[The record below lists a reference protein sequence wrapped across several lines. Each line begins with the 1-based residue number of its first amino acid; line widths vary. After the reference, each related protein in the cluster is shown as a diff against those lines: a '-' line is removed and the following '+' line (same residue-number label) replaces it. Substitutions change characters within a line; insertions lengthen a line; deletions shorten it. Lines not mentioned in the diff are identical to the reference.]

1 MADIDF
7 NNPQGPTNPNQAS
20 LLGPIG
26 QGLGSL
32 SDAITSEAKDSFDS
46 LSNANTDPSGA
57 AKTAADIT
65 SAGLG
70 AVDILGLANVN
81 PAIMGA
87 KAIYD
92 IATFP
97 GRYSDQ
103 SKEDFAKYGNQK
115 TAGGT
120 LLRSLPL
127 IGGIASA
134 FGPDTTRPDLSLDMR
149 TYLAQRGVNINDWT
163 GGEQVG
169 DIINSPSFNPAS
181 TPVTQSNLAAT
192 EDGSSV
198 TDQESFD
205 SFAEDAGFGVFN
217 RGGIASL

>member
-46 LSNANTDPSGA
+46 VSNADKDPVGA

-120 LLRSLPL
+120 LYEVYPL
-127 IGGIASA
+127 
-134 FGPDTTRPDLSLDMR
+134 LE
-149 TYLAQRGVNINDWT
+149 V
-163 GGEQVG
+163 
-169 DIINSPSFNPAS
+169 
-181 TPVTQSNLAAT
+181 
-192 EDGSSV
+192 
-198 TDQESFD
+198 
-205 SFAEDAGFGVFN
+205 
-217 RGGIASL
+217 

>member
-1 MADIDF
+1 MANIDF
-7 NNPQGPTNPNQAS
+7 KDPQGPTNPNQAS
-20 LLGPIG
+20 LLGRN
-26 QGLGSL
+26 LR
-32 SDAITSEAKDSFDS
+32 DAIGVVSDEGQRVFNSVSDFKD
-46 LSNANTDPSGA
+46 NPVGA
-57 AKTAADIT
+57 AKTVGDAVSTGI
-65 SAGLG
+65 G

-81 PAIMGA
+81 PAVMGA
-87 KAIYD
+87 KAVYD

-103 SKEDFAKYGNQK
+103 SKEDFAKYGNEK

-127 IGGIASA
+127 IGGIFSA

-149 TYLAQRGVNINDWT
+149 TYLAQRGVNINDWS

-181 TPVTQSNLAAT
+181 TPVTQSNLAPT
-192 EDGSSV
+192 EGNSSG
-198 TDQESFD
+198 DD
-205 SFAEDAGFGVFN
+205 SGGFSEGTSYGDEDSYGFE
-217 RGGIASL
+217 

>member
-1 MADIDF
+1 MDDIDF
-7 NNPQGPTNPNQAS
+7 KDPEGPTNPNQAS
-20 LLGPIG
+20 LLGRNLQNAIG
-26 QGLGSL
+26 VV
-32 SDAITSEAKDSFDS
+32 SDEGQRIFNSVAKADE
-46 LSNANTDPSGA
+46 DPVGA
-57 AKTAADIT
+57 AKTVGDAVSTGI
-65 SAGLG
+65 G

-81 PAIMGA
+81 PAVMGA
-87 KAIYD
+87 KAVYD

-103 SKEDFAKYGNQK
+103 SKEDFAKYGNEK

-127 IGGIASA
+127 IGGIFSA
-134 FGPDTTRPDLSLDMR
+134 FGPGTTRPDLSLNMR
-149 TYLAQRGVNINDWT
+149 NYLAQRGVDINDFT
-163 GGEQVG
+163 GGEQIG
-169 DIINSPSFNPAS
+169 DIISSPSLNPAS
-181 TPVTQSNLAAT
+181 TPVTQSNLAPT

-205 SFAEDAGFGVFN
+205 TFAEQEGFGVFN

>member
-7 NNPQGPTNPNQAS
+7 KDPQGPTNPNQAS

-26 QGLGSL
+26 RGLGSL
-32 SDAITSEAKDSFDS
+32 SDAITGEAKDSLDS
-46 LSNANTDPSGA
+46 LSSANADPVGA

-81 PAIMGA
+81 PAVMGA
-87 KAIYD
+87 KAVYD

-103 SKEDFAKYGNQK
+103 SKEDFAKYGNEK

-127 IGGIASA
+127 IGGIFSA
-134 FGPDTTRPDLSLDMR
+134 FGPGTTRPDLSLDMR
-149 TYLAQRGVNINDWT
+149 NYLAQRGVDINDFT
-163 GGEQVG
+163 GGEQIG
-169 DIINSPSFNPAS
+169 DKISSPSFNPAS
-181 TPVTQSNLAAT
+181 TPVTQSNLAPT
-192 EDGSSV
+192 EGNSSR
-198 TDQESFD
+198 DD
-205 SFAEDAGFGVFN
+205 SGGFSEGTSYGDEDSYGFE
-217 RGGIASL
+217 

>member
-1 MADIDF
+1 MADINF

-20 LLGPIG
+20 LLGRN
-26 QGLGSL
+26 LR
-32 SDAITSEAKDSFDS
+32 DAIGVVSDEGQRVFNSVSDFKD
-46 LSNANTDPSGA
+46 NPVGA
-57 AKTAADIT
+57 AKTAADTIST
-65 SAGLG
+65 GIG

-127 IGGIASA
+127 IGGIFSA
-134 FGPDTTRPDLSLDMR
+134 FGSDTTRPDLTLDTR
-149 TYLAQRGVNINDWT
+149 TYLAQRGVNINDWE
-163 GGEQVG
+163 GGNELF
-169 DIINSPSFNPAS
+169 DKINSVPFNPAS
-181 TPVTQSNLAAT
+181 TPVTQSNLAPI
-192 EDGSSV
+192 EGNSSGE
-198 TDQESFD
+198 TSAQESYESWAD
-205 SFAEDAGFGVFN
+205 SN
-217 RGGIASL
+217 N

>member
-46 LSNANTDPSGA
+46 VSNADKDPVGA

-134 FGPDTTRPDLSLDMR
+134 FGPGTTRPDLSLDMR
-149 TYLAQRGVNINDWT
+149 TYLAQRGVNINDWS

-181 TPVTQSNLAAT
+181 TPVTQSNLAPT
-192 EDGSSV
+192 EGNSSG
-198 TDQESFD
+198 DD
-205 SFAEDAGFGVFN
+205 SGGFSEGTSYGDEDSYGFE
-217 RGGIASL
+217 

>member
-1 MADIDF
+1 MADINF

-20 LLGPIG
+20 LLGRN
-26 QGLGSL
+26 LR
-32 SDAITSEAKDSFDS
+32 DAIGVVSDEGQRVFNSVSDFKD
-46 LSNANTDPSGA
+46 NPVGA
-57 AKTAADIT
+57 AKTAADTIST
-65 SAGLG
+65 GIG

-120 LLRSLPL
+120 LFRSLPL

-134 FGPDTTRPDLSLDMR
+134 FGPGTTRPDLSLDMR
-149 TYLAQRGVNINDWT
+149 TYLAERGVNINDWE
-163 GGEQVG
+163 GGNELF
-169 DIINSPSFNPAS
+169 DKINSVPFNPAS
-181 TPVTQSNLAAT
+181 TPVTQSNLAPI
-192 EDGSSV
+192 EGNSSGE
-198 TDQESFD
+198 TSAQESYESWAD
-205 SFAEDAGFGVFN
+205 SN
-217 RGGIASL
+217 N

>member
-1 MADIDF
+1 MASIDF
-7 NNPQGPTNPNQAS
+7 KDPQGPTNPNQAS
-20 LLGPIG
+20 LLGRNLQDAIG
-26 QGLGSL
+26 GIAKEGQDRIDSL
-32 SDAITSEAKDSFDS
+32 SDFKD
-46 LSNANTDPSGA
+46 NPVGA
-57 AKTAADIT
+57 AKTAADIAST
-65 SAGLG
+65 GIG

-134 FGPDTTRPDLSLDMR
+134 FGPGTTRPDLSLDMR

>member
-1 MADIDF
+1 
-7 NNPQGPTNPNQAS
+7 
-20 LLGPIG
+20 
-26 QGLGSL
+26 
-32 SDAITSEAKDSFDS
+32 
-46 LSNANTDPSGA
+46 
-57 AKTAADIT
+57 
-65 SAGLG
+65 
-70 AVDILGLANVN
+70 
-81 PAIMGA
+81 MGA

-149 TYLAQRGVNINDWT
+149 TYLAQRGVNINDWS

>member
-1 MADIDF
+1 MANIDF
-7 NNPQGPTNPNQAS
+7 KDPQGPTNPNQAS
-20 LLGPIG
+20 LLGRNLQDAIG
-26 QGLGSL
+26 GIAKEGQDRIDSL
-32 SDAITSEAKDSFDS
+32 SDFKD
-46 LSNANTDPSGA
+46 NPVGA
-57 AKTAADIT
+57 AKTVGDAVSTGI
-65 SAGLG
+65 G

-81 PAIMGA
+81 PAVMGA
-87 KAIYD
+87 KAVYD

-103 SKEDFAKYGNQK
+103 SKEDFAKYGNEK

-127 IGGIASA
+127 IGGIFSA

-149 TYLAQRGVNINDWT
+149 TYLAQRGVNINDWS

-181 TPVTQSNLAAT
+181 TPVTQSNLAPT
-192 EDGSSV
+192 EGNSSG
-198 TDQESFD
+198 DD
-205 SFAEDAGFGVFN
+205 SGGFSEGTSYGDEDSYGFE
-217 RGGIASL
+217 

>member
-1 MADIDF
+1 MASIDF
-7 NNPQGPTNPNQAS
+7 KDPQGPTNPNQAS
-20 LLGPIG
+20 LLGRNL
-26 QGLGSL
+26 Q
-32 SDAITSEAKDSFDS
+32 DAIGGIAKEGQDRIDS
-46 LSNANTDPSGA
+46 LLDFKDNPVDA
-57 AKTAADIT
+57 AKTAADIAST
-65 SAGLG
+65 GIG

-134 FGPDTTRPDLSLDMR
+134 FGPGTTRPDLSLDMR

-181 TPVTQSNLAAT
+181 TPVTQSNLAPAEGNSSGDDSGGFSEGT
-192 EDGSSV
+192 SYGDEDSYG
-198 TDQESFD
+198 
-205 SFAEDAGFGVFN
+205 
-217 RGGIASL
+217 